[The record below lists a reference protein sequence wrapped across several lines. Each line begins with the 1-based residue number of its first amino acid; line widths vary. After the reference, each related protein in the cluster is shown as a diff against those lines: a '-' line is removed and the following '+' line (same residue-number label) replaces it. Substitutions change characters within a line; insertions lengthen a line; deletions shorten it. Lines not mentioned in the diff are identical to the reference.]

1 VPGKRSNEK
10 SHQVASTMI
19 WISQIFKEKWVY
31 KITTKEKWKYTR
43 TYFRTKLA
51 ADKNGED

>member
-1 VPGKRSNEK
+1 
-10 SHQVASTMI
+10 MI

-31 KITTKEKWKYTR
+31 KITAKEKWKYTR
-43 TYFRTKLA
+43 THFRTKLA